1 MLILL
6 VGGVHAQTTGPVIN
20 GLRWLNTQILADG
33 KLSSE
38 AQSIAT
44 PLQARAEVAQTLQ
57 LLANTPG
64 NLLTSISSESDASTE
79 YLARK
84 IIALS
89 AAKNDTSALVAQ
101 LASRINADGGFGGA
115 PGYASNVL
123 DTSLALLAFK
133 QAARTDGVA
142 AAIAY
147 LQSVQGTDGSFQ
159 LNGRIDLYSSIYAL
173 AAYRA
178 HASAIPLAAS
188 IQTVTAYLMAQQS
201 SPGTWN
207 SSVFLS
213 CLAYENLHDFIP
225 AVPTATA
232 VQTYLLNA
240 QLPDGSWGGDPY
252 QTALALRALSI
263 SQFVPSDPSLAAI
276 KGKLVE
282 SQTGLPI
289 AGVRVVLSGT
299 KTVELTTSA
308 DGSFSFINQTPGNYS
323 LNFTLANYSGLSANT
338 NVNAGQVLDLGIIK
352 LTKANTA
359 TTAIIYGVVTD
370 VTSGVPVAGAT
381 VASAALS
388 AVTDINGAYQFVN
401 VTPGDIAFTV
411 SKSGYSPVNASIH
424 IDAGVTL
431 VYSPKL
437 AATSTVPDGKNAS
450 VMAQVVDAATNTPL
464 SGVTVSIADGKGVQ
478 NAQTD
483 ASGKFVAQNLSA
495 GAYTISFAFNNYS
508 AVITTKVLNAGQA
521 LDLGV
526 VKMSKLSNA
535 SSATIAGVVTNAANG
550 QPIAGATVSGGTFG
564 TQSDAQGNYQVSNV
578 VAGDVTLTVNK
589 TGFKSLSTPVHVV
602 AGSTLTYSPGLS
614 PVSDVPE
621 VKSSTVL
628 GVVMDAG
635 TNQPLA
641 GVAVIATDGAG
652 PHNVQTDAN
661 GKFKFTDLVKDS
673 GGGVAL
679 SFSFAQY
686 VSSAN
691 YVVIDGIATLD
702 MGQVRLR
709 GVKTPQL
716 LADLAVVGVSRNGA
730 VTHPQT
736 LKLTGQVTV
745 TLQNQGVVDVPAGV
759 KLLAFQDSNKNGVYD
774 AGVDQVL
781 GSLAMTDV
789 LAAGK
794 TVALQIPVQG
804 TMPFRDAPISVW
816 ADSDQSLIEISKTN
830 NLRSTA
836 YSVEIKPD
844 PSLFQPKLKW
854 EWTGSPILPS
864 FTDVM
869 NTPIVLPIQDTNG
882 DGKFDQ
888 RDIPGV
894 VFNSFEGVT
903 FNNGV
908 LRAISGKDGKELWT
922 VSDPTLRTMPHS
934 TVAGAD
940 IDGDG
945 KIDILAIK
953 DGGGVMAFD
962 HAGKL
967 KWISED
973 RTLGAGWLFWGGPSI
988 ADLDHDGKPEII
1000 LGNTVLNSDGT
1011 TRWKGSGYTGTN
1023 FAGALSIVADINL
1036 DGNPVVIAGAQAYR
1050 GSDGATLW
1058 QNTDV
1063 GDGPAAI
1070 GNFTG
1075 DRYPQIVV
1083 VSYGKVSLLD
1093 HTGKII
1099 WGPVQL
1105 PGGGYGGAPIV
1116 ADLDGDGIP
1125 EIGVAMGSRY
1135 VVLKGD
1141 GSILWTAPTQD
1152 LSSNVTSSS
1161 AFDFA
1166 GDGHAK
1172 VVYADEIALHVYNG
1186 ADGSQMFTTPHS
1198 SGTASEEPVIVD
1210 VDGDGHADILIS
1222 ANQWTFLGP
1231 NMFHGIRA
1239 FSDVNNAWVGVRR
1252 IWNQHSY
1259 HITNI
1264 NDDGTVPRVEK
1275 NSWEVSNTYRLNA
1288 RIGAPAT
1295 AVPDVTASYIRINDQ
1310 GASKPS
1316 SFTVRIG
1323 NAGLLPIAA
1332 GTPVAFYSG
1341 QAGAGGSLLGTAVT
1355 SVELNTNEYQDVV
1368 LNYSGA
1374 IATIK
1379 TLVVVA
1385 DDDGAGAHT
1394 LSDFDVSNNT
1404 VSFSL
1409 DSLAGSFGITV
1420 GTDAGTYASNTNVQI
1435 TAPVNNLG
1443 SFDNNAQV
1451 QFTVQT
1457 LGGVD
1462 VAVLPTQTVKI
1473 AAGAQS
1479 QLIAVWNTG
1488 STIAGK
1494 YQILAQLLDTNGV
1507 AYTQA
1512 QTAFTIGSG
1521 NTVLTTKLSTDKTS
1535 YGPADTVQLSDVI
1548 TNATQ
1553 NLPVDNIQV
1562 VTTVSNPDGTVRF
1575 TKAET
1580 LAQLPAA
1587 NTKNYAYSL
1596 PLSGAAPGQYAVKV
1610 TATAG
1615 STTVQSTAS
1624 FMVTASSSNGSGL
1637 VGTLTVNPAQ
1647 VAVGSALALN
1657 FSANNQGNSAL
1668 TNQALS
1674 VNIIDPV
1681 GQKVV
1686 AQFPYTSTI
1695 VIGGTYSGSTSWAA
1709 TGTTGATY
1717 VATLTAP
1724 FGANTVTLAQAN
1736 FTLAA
1741 PQIKLNT
1748 VVDTDKASYAPTDIV
1763 KLHERLTNTTANQAA
1778 NNLQVVVTVKNPDGS
1793 TRFTKTE
1800 TLISLAVN
1808 ATQDYNYSINLSAAP
1823 AGQYTTSVVVSIAG
1837 NTVLSQASGVFTVAS
1852 TASTG
1857 SGLKGS
1863 ITASAPQ
1870 VAVGNLISF
1879 PFNVTNEGNAALTDL
1894 PLTVSITDATQKVIA
1909 SFPYKTT
1916 LAMTASFAGSTDW
1929 TSVGTAGAQYTA
1941 VLSAKV
1947 GSNTL
1952 TLGQVS
1958 FTLTSSVV
1966 SLSIKQAAT
1975 PWQNVLVYSACKRAA
1990 DELLGKCAATKFPT
2004 ENAATLAQCDT
2015 GRASVLDTALAN
2027 QGISHTISTDATTF
2041 LTQLRSGNYSTYWIS
2056 NGASA
2061 LPEPAASELLAA
2073 VKRGQGFMLDSL
2085 VTATNIQ
2092 LAQCSGVTNNG
2103 AYATAL
2109 QQLSL
2114 SGGVFSGADLAGPAT
2129 QTKLATAGG
2138 TVEATLKGTATS
2150 PGIVSANYGNGKTL
2164 AFGFDWNDT
2173 LRAQGSESRWPLMI
2187 KQGLDYLTPAAADL
2201 NALLPGDISTLSS
2214 TITNAG
2220 AAQPVR
2226 IVQSLPVGSVIKS
2239 TTPAATIGSNGNG
2252 DVTATWNL
2260 TAASAADT
2268 VVSVRW
2274 QAPVS
2279 AGTYNAN
2286 LAVSMVSG
2294 GNATPYKS
2302 QDQAIKVQSASQ
2314 INAQTISLIQGLSLS
2329 TPAQLA
2335 QRTAIID
2342 LLNQVNSAMS
2352 SNSMDKALRL
2362 LITVQAKLKNIETG
2376 VGPASKSLA
2385 NMIAVVE
2392 RQGAR

>member
-1 MLILL
+1 MRLFQGSAVLQNVGTFARNLL
-6 VGGVHAQTTGPVIN
+6 VGVLLLLTLLAGGVHAQTTGPVVN

-38 AQSIAT
+38 TQSIAT

-173 AAYRA
+173 AAYRT
-178 HASAIPLAAS
+178 HASAIPLATS
-188 IQTVTAYLMAQQS
+188 IQTVTTYLMAQQS
-201 SPGTWN
+201 APGTWN

-263 SQFVPSDPSLAAI
+263 SQFVPSDPSLATI

-282 SQTGLPI
+282 SQTGFAI

-308 DGSFSFINQTPGNYS
+308 DGSFSFINQVPGNYS
-323 LNFTLANYSGLSANT
+323 LNFSLANYSGLNAST
-338 NVNAGQVLDLGIIK
+338 SINAGQVQDLGTLK

-359 TTAIIYGVVTD
+359 TTGTIYGVVTD
-370 VTSGVPVAGAT
+370 VTSGAPVAG
-381 VASAALS
+381 VVVSGSAFS
-388 AVTDINGAYQFVN
+388 AVTDTSGGYQFVN
-401 VTPGDIAFTV
+401 VIPGDVALTV
-411 SKSGYSPVNASIH
+411 SKSGYKTINSTIHVNAGS
-424 IDAGVTL
+424 AV
-431 VYSPKL
+431 VYSPKIS
-437 AATSTVPDGKNAS
+437 TSND
-450 VMAQVVDAATNTPL
+450 
-464 SGVTVSIADGKGVQ
+464 
-478 NAQTD
+478 
-483 ASGKFVAQNLSA
+483 
-495 GAYTISFAFNNYS
+495 
-508 AVITTKVLNAGQA
+508 
-521 LDLGV
+521 
-526 VKMSKLSNA
+526 
-535 SSATIAGVVTNAANG
+535 
-550 QPIAGATVSGGTFG
+550 
-564 TQSDAQGNYQVSNV
+564 
-578 VAGDVTLTVNK
+578 
-589 TGFKSLSTPVHVV
+589 TPVVN
-602 AGSTLTYSPGLS
+602 
-614 PVSDVPE
+614 
-621 VKSSTVL
+621 SSTVFGL
-628 GVVMDAG
+628 VMDAG
-635 TNQPLA
+635 SNQVLSGVDITVVDTA
-641 GVAVIATDGAG
+641 GAHALKS
-652 PHNVQTDAN
+652 DAM
-661 GKFKFTDLVKDS
+661 GKFTQGNLLKDLK
-673 GGGVAL
+673 GVVSVTFKL
-679 SFSFAQY
+679 DQY
-686 VSSAN
+686 LDINTTVF
-691 YVVIDGIATLD
+691 IDGQANVD
-702 MGQVRLR
+702 MGQVRMR
-709 GVKTPQL
+709 KVKAPVLLPQI
-716 LADLAVVGVSRNGA
+716 AITRIDRKNAITN
-730 VTHPQT
+730 PQS
-736 LKLTGQVTV
+736 LVLSGILNI
-745 TLQNQGVVDVPAGV
+745 TLQNTGTTDVPAGI
-759 KLLAFQDSNKNGVYD
+759 KLLAFNDTNKNRLFD
-774 AGVDQVL
+774 SSADLKL
-781 GSLAMTDV
+781 GATNLANSIAPGQTSV
-789 LAAGK
+789 
-794 TVALQIPVQG
+794 VQIPVSG
-804 TMPFRDAPISVW
+804 VMPFRDAPIYVL
-816 ADSDQSLIEISKTN
+816 ADSDQSLVQISRDG
-830 NLRSTA
+830 NLKSSA
-836 YSVEIKPD
+836 DYIEIKPD
-844 PSLFQPKLKW
+844 STLFQPKLKW
-854 EWTGSPILPS
+854 QWAGGTTMPDYNQVEMAPLVMPASKGSKSSNLIFVSYRQPYYRDGILR
-864 FTDVM
+864 
-869 NTPIVLPIQDTNG
+869 IV
-882 DGKFDQ
+882 
-888 RDIPGV
+888 
-894 VFNSFEGVT
+894 
-903 FNNGV
+903 
-908 LRAISGKDGKELWT
+908 SGKDGSEVLT
-922 VSDPTLRTMPHS
+922 VTDPAYRLSPLSHI
-934 TVAGAD
+934 AAAD
-940 IDGDG
+940 IDGSGEITIIAQRADNG
-945 KIDILAIK
+945 LI
-953 DGGGVMAFD
+953 AFSSTGAVKWTVPATQFVSAW
-962 HAGKL
+962 HAGG
-967 KWISED
+967 I
-973 RTLGAGWLFWGGPSI
+973 SI
-988 ADLDHDGKPEII
+988 ADLDGDGKAEII
-1000 LGNTVLNSDGT
+1000 YGKTVFNYDGT
-1011 TRWKGSGYTGTN
+1011 LRWNGSGDFIGDNYLRASADAIGPY
-1023 FAGALSIVADINL
+1023 SIVADINRT
-1036 DGNPVVIAGAQAYR
+1036 GHPAVIAGASAYDA
-1050 GSDGATLW
+1050 DGHLLW
-1058 QNTDV
+1058 QNNTV
-1063 GDGPAAI
+1063 GDGYTAVA
-1070 GNFTG
+1070 NFTG
-1075 DRYPQIVV
+1075 DRYPQIVSV
-1083 VSYGKVSLLD
+1083 NSGKVHLLD
-1093 HTGKII
+1093 HNGAII
-1099 WGPVQL
+1099 WGPVYL
-1105 PGGGYGGAPIV
+1105 PGGGHGGVPVI
-1116 ADLDGDGIP
+1116 ADMDGDGIP
-1125 EIGVAMGSRY
+1125 EIGIAGAFAYTVFGA
-1135 VVLKGD
+1135 D
-1141 GSILWTAPTQD
+1141 GSIKWNVPTYD
-1152 LSSNVTSSS
+1152 ISS
-1161 AFDFA
+1161 ATGSSVFDFA
-1166 GDGHAK
+1166 GDGKAK
-1172 VVYADEIALHVYNG
+1172 VVYADQFYLKVYDSANAKELFSISNTSDTSFEMAVV
-1186 ADGSQMFTTPHS
+1186 AD
-1198 SGTASEEPVIVD
+1198 ID
-1210 VDGDGHADILIS
+1210 NDGHADLIVPQSSGS
-1222 ANQWTFLGP
+1222 AVGLRIYQ
-1231 NMFHGIRA
+1231 
-1239 FSDVNNAWVGVRR
+1239 DVNNAWVGVRS

-1275 NSWEVSNTYRLNA
+1275 NSWEVNNNYRLNA
-1288 RIGAPAT
+1288 RLDISAT
-1295 AVPDVTASYIRINDQ
+1295 AAPDVTASYIRINDQ
-1310 GASKPS
+1310 GGNKPS
-1316 SFTVRIG
+1316 IFTVRIG

-1332 GTPVAFYSG
+1332 GTPIAFYSG
-1341 QAGAGGSLLGTAVT
+1341 QAGAGGNLLGTAVT
-1355 SVELNTNEYQDVV
+1355 SVDLNTNEYQDVI

-1409 DSLAGSFGITV
+1409 DSLTGSFGV
-1420 GTDAGTYASNTNVQI
+1420 SVATDASTYASNTNVQI
-1435 TAPVNNLG
+1435 TAPVKNLG

-1457 LGGVD
+1457 MDGVN

-1473 AAGAQS
+1473 AAAAQS
-1479 QLIAVWNTG
+1479 QLTAVWNTG

-1494 YQILAQLLDTNGV
+1494 YQILAQLLDANGV

-1521 NTVLTTKLSTDKTS
+1521 NTVLTAKLSTDKTS

-1562 VTTVSNPDGTVRF
+1562 VTTVTNPDGTVRF
-1575 TKAET
+1575 TKTET

-1596 PLSGAAPGQYAVKV
+1596 PLSGAAPGQYAVKI

-1624 FMVTASSSNGSGL
+1624 FTVTASSSNGSGL
-1637 VGTLTVNPAQ
+1637 TGTVTVNPAQ

-1695 VIGGTYSGSTSWAA
+1695 VIGGTYSGSTSWTA

-1717 VATLTAP
+1717 VATLTAT

-1837 NTVLSQASGVFTVAS
+1837 NTVLSQASGVFAVAS

-1857 SGLKGS
+1857 SGLKGN

-1870 VAVGNLISF
+1870 VSVGNLISF

-1894 PLTVSITDATQKVIA
+1894 PLTVSIIDATQKVIA

-1929 TSVGTAGAQYTA
+1929 TSAGTAGAQYTA

-1966 SLSIKQAAT
+1966 SLTIKQAAT

-1990 DELLGKCAATKFPT
+1990 DELLGKCAATKFPA

-2015 GRASVLDTALAN
+2015 GRAGVLDNVLAN
-2027 QGISHTISTDATTF
+2027 QGISHTVSTDAATF

-2164 AFGFDWNDT
+2164 AFGFDWSDT
-2173 LRAQGSESRWPLMI
+2173 LAAQANESRWPLMI

-2260 TAASAADT
+2260 TTASAADT

-2286 LAVSMVSG
+2286 LALSMVSG

-2314 INAQTISLIQGLSLS
+2314 INAQTITLIQGLSLS

-2342 LLNQVNSAMS
+2342 LLNQVNTAMS
-2352 SNSMDKALRL
+2352 NNSMDKALRL

-2376 VGPASKSLA
+2376 VGPVSKSLA
-2385 NMIAVVE
+2385 NLIAVVE
-2392 RQGAR
+2392 RQMAR